1 MTRSKIIFLGLIA
14 TTLISAVHAQASA
27 FSGRSPAA
35 DRKEWSGALSAS
47 GSRNL
52 VDLGDGSRTDT
63 ASSDLSLRYLSPIG
77 NFSTAIGYNYG
88 LNRTAVE
95 GNVTDWSDSFIS
107 YSNFS
112 RKWRFLS
119 DFDLTLT
126 PSAKVIL
133 PLSHESKE
141 IDRLQTAT
149 ILSVSYSITSIKKA
163 ASRMVNQVNQTQSI
177 ANRFT
182 YTFGFS
188 IGRNFHQFE
197 ETLDGE
203 SLNKYSSNQSLGVN
217 YSFKSFDISIDYSHK
232 SRWSYQNQIRES
244 YGVSEEI
251 SYTFLKYWNVT
262 AGHTNSGAAL
272 KPNGQDSNISVYD
285 EKQSIVY
292 FTAAYLL

>member
-1 MTRSKIIFLGLIA
+1 MTRFNIVSLGLIA
-14 TTLISAVHAQASA
+14 IALISAVHAQAS
-27 FSGRSPAA
+27 GYGVRSPAA

-52 VDLGDGSRTDT
+52 VDLGDGSRTDA
-63 ASSDLSLRYLSPIG
+63 ASSDLSLRYLSPVG
-77 NFSTAIGYNYG
+77 SFSAALGYSYG

-95 GNVTDWSDSFIS
+95 GNVTDWSDSFLS

-112 RKWRFLS
+112 QKWRFLN

-126 PSAKVIL
+126 PTAKIIL
-133 PLSHESKE
+133 PLSHESKD

-149 ILSVSYSITSIKKA
+149 ILSVIYGLTPNKKVTSR
-163 ASRMVNQVNQTQSI
+163 SVNQVNQTQSI

-203 SLNKYSSNQSLGVN
+203 VLNKYSSNQSLGIN
-217 YSFKSFDISIDYSHK
+217 YSFNSLDISIDYSHK
-232 SRWSYQNQIRES
+232 SRWSYQNQTRES

-251 SYTFLKYWNVT
+251 SYTFLKSWNVI

-272 KPNGQDSNISVYD
+272 KPNGQDSNFSVYD